1 MPEPAVVGV
10 VAPCDAPSAA
20 VPRNSSAVVR
30 PPARDAEDCAAAF
43 DCAAVVPGAPP
54 VAASAAAPVLAPAAA
69 LGRVHVVVRVVWST

>member
-30 PPARDAEDCAAAF
+30 PPARDAD

-54 VAASAAAPVLAPAAA
+54 AAASAAAPVLAPAAA